1 MRDSF
6 VEIAAMV
13 MLFLSVTA
21 LYWVFVLGPRD
32 AVLHEIMECMGSD
45 NSREAY
51 DACHEKLR
59 PSRAS
64 PN

>member
-1 MRDSF
+1 MKDSF
-6 VEIAAMV
+6 IELLALA

-21 LYWVFVLGPRD
+21 LYYVFILGPRD
-32 AVLHEIMECMGSD
+32 AALYEIMDCMGND

-51 DACHEKLR
+51 DMCHEQLR

-64 PN
+64 PE

>member
-1 MRDSF
+1 MNDSIIEL
-6 VEIAAMV
+6 VAMV

-21 LYWVFVLGPRD
+21 LYWVFVLSPRD
-32 AVLHEIMECMGSD
+32 AMLHDIMECMGTD

-51 DACHEKLR
+51 EVCHERLR

-64 PN
+64 PS

>member
-1 MRDSF
+1 MKDSI
-6 VEIAAMV
+6 VELVAMV

-21 LYWVFVLGPRD
+21 LYYVFILGPRD
-32 AVLHEIMECMGSD
+32 AMLYEIMDCMGDD

-51 DACHEKLR
+51 EACHERLR

>member
-1 MRDSF
+1 MNDSF
-6 VEIAAMV
+6 IELLAMA

-21 LYWVFVLGPRD
+21 LYYVFILGPRD
-32 AVLHEIMECMGSD
+32 AALYEIMDCMGND

-51 DACHEKLR
+51 ATCHEQLK

-64 PN
+64 PK

>member
-1 MRDSF
+1 MKDSF
-6 VEIAAMV
+6 VELAAMV

-32 AVLHEIMECMGSD
+32 AALYEIMDCMGED
-45 NSREAY
+45 NSRGAY
-51 DACHEKLR
+51 DECHKRLK

-64 PN
+64 PK